1 MSKLSIDIETFI
13 EVTDDGLLTTEVY
26 CGDTDN
32 PVNGDSYTITDIIEK
47 TVEYYKKPNGGYSHT
62 EDLRNIT
69 KQLRSDLLS
78 AINIINNI
86 EYQLDNPYTDTQMDI
101 FEDIEDINPVP
112 TDQFFRTLSN
122 IQYNAKSDPADQK
135 QSTKDILKSFGFDV
149 DCKDYSV
156 CRDCSIVFDAI
167 NNNLTINWKD

>member
-32 PVNGDSYTITDIIEK
+32 PINGDSYTITDIIEK
-47 TVEYYKKPNGGYSHT
+47 TVEYYRKPNGGYSHT

-69 KQLRSDLLS
+69 RQLRSDLLS

-101 FEDIEDINPVP
+101 FEDTNPVP
-112 TDQFFRTLSN
+112 TDQFFRE
-122 IQYNAKSDPADQK
+122 QYNQ

-149 DCKDYSV
+149 DYKDT
-156 CRDCSIVFDAI
+156 SIVFDAI